1 MGTPS
6 RPPVNPFIA
15 IIVGI
20 LAASTAS
27 LFIRFAQ
34 DFAASIIIAAY
45 RLGVATLL
53 ISPFVLTK
61 KRAELG
67 SITKRE
73 ILLAI
78 LSGIFLAIHFSTWI
92 KSLEYTTVASSV
104 VLVSTVPLWVALF
117 SPILLKES
125 ITKPVLSGMVLAFV
139 GVIIIAVSDVCSVE
153 HGGLVCPTYNTFFR
167 GEAFL
172 GDLLALAGAVSAA
185 MYVIIGRSLRQRVS
199 LLSYVFVVYG
209 IASVVLIALALFSNN
224 PISGYPNM
232 AYVWFILLAIIPQLL
247 GHSSLNYALGYL
259 SAAFVSIVLLGEPIG
274 ATILAYIFLG
284 EVPTIMKV
292 SGAVLILAGIYIA
305 SISDI
310 RNNTQAEKI
319 DHIDHANVIRE
330 SQK

>member
-6 RPPVNPFIA
+6 RPPVNPLIA
-15 IIVGI
+15 IGFGI

-34 DFAASIIIAAY
+34 DFAPSIIIATY
-45 RLGVATLL
+45 RLGIATLL

-78 LSGIFLAIHFSTWI
+78 LSGTFLAIHFATWI

-117 SPILLKES
+117 SPIFLKEP
-125 ITKPVLSGMVLAFV
+125 ITKPILSGMVLAFV
-139 GVIIIAVSDVCSVE
+139 GVIIIAVSDVCSLKN
-153 HGGLVCPTYNTFFR
+153 GGLVCPLYNEFFR

-172 GDLLALAGAVSAA
+172 GDLLALVGAVAAA

-199 LLSYVFVVYG
+199 LLTYVFVVYG
-209 IASVVLIALALFSNN
+209 MAAVVLLALALSSNN
-224 PISGYPNM
+224 PIFGYPKM

-259 SAAFVSIVLLGEPIG
+259 SAALVSIALLGEPIG
-274 ATILAYIFLG
+274 STILAYIFLG
-284 EVPTIMKV
+284 EVPTLLKV
-292 SGAVLILAGIYIA
+292 FGALLILAGIYIA

-310 RNNTQAEKI
+310 RENTKAEKL
-319 DHIDHANVIRE
+319 DHRDHTNDP
-330 SQK
+330 

>member
-6 RPPVNPFIA
+6 RPPVNPLIA
-15 IIVGI
+15 IGFGI

-34 DFAASIIIAAY
+34 DYAPSIIIATY
-45 RLGVATLL
+45 RLGIATLL
-53 ISPFVLTK
+53 ISPFVLSK

-73 ILLAI
+73 ILLAL
-78 LSGIFLAIHFSTWI
+78 LSGTFLAIHFVTWI

-117 SPILLKES
+117 SPIFIKEP

-139 GVIIIAVSDVCSVE
+139 GVVIIAVSDVCSFQN
-153 HGGLVCPTYNTFFR
+153 GGLVCPSYSEFFR

-172 GDLLALAGAVSAA
+172 GDLLALAGAVAAA

-199 LLSYVFVVYG
+199 LLTYVFVVYG
-209 IASVVLIALALFSNN
+209 MAALVLLALALSSDY
-224 PISGYPNM
+224 PIFGYPKM
-232 AYVWFILLAIIPQLL
+232 AYVWFILLAIFPQLL
-247 GHSSLNYALGYL
+247 GHSSFNYALGYL
-259 SAAFVSIVLLGEPIG
+259 SAAFVSIALLGEPIG
-274 ATILAYIFLG
+274 STILAYIFLG
-284 EVPTIMKV
+284 EVPTLLKV
-292 SGAVLILAGIYIA
+292 FGGVLILAGIYIA

-310 RNNTQAEKI
+310 RKNTPPEKI
-319 DHIDHANVIRE
+319 NHRDHSNE
-330 SQK
+330 P

>member
-6 RPPVNPFIA
+6 RPPVNPLIA
-15 IIVGI
+15 IGFGI
-20 LAASTAS
+20 LASSTAS

-34 DFAASIIIAAY
+34 DFAPSIIIATY
-45 RLGVATLL
+45 RLGIATLL

-78 LSGIFLAIHFSTWI
+78 LSGTFLAIHFATWI

-117 SPILLKES
+117 SPIFIKEP
-125 ITKPVLSGMVLAFV
+125 ITKPILFGMVLAFV
-139 GVIIIAVSDVCSVE
+139 GVIIIAVSDVCSLKN
-153 HGGLVCPTYNTFFR
+153 GGLVCPLYNEFFR

-172 GDLLALAGAVSAA
+172 GDLLALAGAVAAA

-199 LLSYVFVVYG
+199 LLTYVFVVYG
-209 IASVVLIALALFSNN
+209 MAAVVLLALALSSNN
-224 PISGYPNM
+224 PIFAYPKM

-247 GHSSLNYALGYL
+247 GHSSFNYALGYL
-259 SAAFVSIVLLGEPIG
+259 SAALVSIALLGEPIG
-274 ATILAYIFLG
+274 STILAYIFLG
-284 EVPTIMKV
+284 EVPTLLKV
-292 SGAVLILAGIYIA
+292 FGAILILAGIYIA

-310 RNNTQAEKI
+310 RENTKAEKL
-319 DHIDHANVIRE
+319 DHRDHTNDP
-330 SQK
+330 